1 MPYDISI
8 PDSALSV
15 ADRLTLKDLLD
26 SPSFQC
32 FVVSAL
38 GNGIQNA
45 HKFGEV
51 MDEKDEF
58 LQFRMHQIMN
68 AIPYETRRACF
79 DEVGRIFRER
89 KEERYDR

>member
-8 PDSALSV
+8 LDSALEM
-15 ADRLTLKDLLD
+15 LQTHPKDLLD